1 MAFEGS
7 GCSRHLR
14 TSSTLSQRPW
24 MWNPRAGSGEEI
36 SPAVSSSSRVYHR
49 ATSEG
54 ELQFVAVIVLV
65 FAAQDGTYRG
75 KFHASDAA
83 QVVFDFLLFVVQL
96 PAVLHVLPAAASAHP
111 EVGAGRFGAFFGK
124 GQQAF
129 HASFV
134 VAGRLFGDPNVH
146 RVAGNGSLDQHR
158 TAVFGVCDG
167 FSPGGGGG

>member
-1 MAFEGS
+1 M
-7 GCSRHLR
+7 
-14 TSSTLSQRPW
+14 
-24 MWNPRAGSGEEI
+24 
-36 SPAVSSSSRVYHR
+36 
-49 ATSEG
+49 
-54 ELQFVAVIVLV
+54 
-65 FAAQDGTYRG
+65 FAAQDRTYRG

-83 QVVFDFLLFVVQL
+83 QVVFDFLLFVAQL

-111 EVGAGRFGAFFGK
+111 EVGTGRFGAFFGK

-134 VAGRLFGDPNVH
+134 VAGRLFGDPYVH

-167 FSPGGGGG
+167 FSPGGGVGNGQAVQDEVFGMASGHVRADTVS